1 MTKETSWLDTLFA
14 ACLSCSW
21 LGVWPPTEWV
31 ADNRCDTAIPEPR
44 QNEDGFKRSFE
55 GAIPDELGAGDR
67 SHDLHHDGGHLD
79 QHS

>member
-21 LGVWPPTEWV
+21 LGVWPPTEWMV
-31 ADNRCDTAIPEPR
+31 DNRCDTAIPEPR
-44 QNEDGFKRSFE
+44 QNEDCIMME
-55 GAIPDELGAGDR
+55 
-67 SHDLHHDGGHLD
+67 GHLD